1 MAHVLPSV
9 ILQET
14 REEEEKVAGRFSRRG
29 EKPIWTLVN
38 PISRTLLRPVKYV
51 IGSSDVIS
59 RIHRV
64 RRGGRD
70 TEEGGGASR
79 RRILPDTV
87 SPPLVDCVMREARSI
102 IDGTEWRSL

>member
-64 RRGGRD
+64 RRGG
-70 TEEGGGASR
+70 EGHGGGGASR